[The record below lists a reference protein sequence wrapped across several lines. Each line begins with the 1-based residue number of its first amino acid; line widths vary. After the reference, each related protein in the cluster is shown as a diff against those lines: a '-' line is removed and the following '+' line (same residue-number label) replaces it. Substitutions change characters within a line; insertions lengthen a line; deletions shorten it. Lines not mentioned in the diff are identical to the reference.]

1 MPLLFIVSS
10 YAAAPII
17 DQTPEIILAR
27 INTSLTLNCTSRG
40 SPPDTFTWMKDDS
53 VLSDSTVTAV
63 DHTSTNA
70 VFSASYTIDRV
81 TTNDSALYT
90 CIVTNPLG
98 TNSTSIVVINASTC
112 LLTFFAIPV
121 INLN

>member
-1 MPLLFIVSS
+1 MPLLFFVSS
-10 YAAAPII
+10 YVAAPII

-53 VLSDSTVTAV
+53 VVSASTVTAL
-63 DHTSTNA
+63 DHTNTNA
-70 VFSASYTIDRV
+70 VFNASYTIDSV

-98 TNSTSIVVINASTC
+98 TDNTSIVVINASTC
-112 LLTFFAIPV
+112 LLTLFAKQV
-121 INLN
+121 INLI